1 MDNHVR
7 HYLDIFS
14 APLKLTTLKAF
25 NFLDDPYMTGHHI
38 HTHANQ
44 KEMMMNRQQIDVLVK
59 QMNVDTAT
67 GEVNP
72 RIQQIIVR
80 LLGDLFQA
88 IEDLDISQTELW
100 KGLEYLTDAGQAN
113 ELGLLAAGLGLEHY
127 LDLRA
132 DEADVK
138 AGIVGG
144 TPRTIEGPLYVAG
157 APESIGFARMDDGS
171 ESTHVDTLIIEG
183 VVKDTAGNLI
193 PNAKVEIWHANSLGN
208 YSFFDKS
215 QSDFN
220 LRRTIITDA
229 NGQYIAQ
236 TTMPVGY
243 GCPPEGTTQAVL
255 NLLGRHGNRPSHVH
269 YFVSAPDYRKLTTQ
283 FNIEGDKYLW
293 DDFAFATRDGL
304 IATAI
309 DVTDPVEMAKY
320 NLDQPFKKITFNF
333 ELVKDTNQLPSTEVD
348 RRRAEA

>member
-1 MDNHVR
+1 
-7 HYLDIFS
+7 
-14 APLKLTTLKAF
+14 
-25 NFLDDPYMTGHHI
+25 
-38 HTHANQ
+38 
-44 KEMMMNRQQIDVLVK
+44 MMNRQQIDSLVQ
-59 QMNVDTAT
+59 QMNVATAT
-67 GEVNP
+67 GAVNL
-72 RIQQIIVR
+72 RVQQIVVR

-88 IEDLDISQTELW
+88 IEDLDMSQTELW

-132 DEADVK
+132 DEADAK
-138 AGIVGG
+138 AGITGG

-157 APESIGFARMDDGS
+157 APESVGFARMDDGS
-171 ESTHVDTLIIEG
+171 ESGYVDALIIEG
-183 VVKDTAGNLI
+183 IVTDTAGQII

-215 QSDFN
+215 QSAFN
-220 LRRTIITDA
+220 LRRSIFTDTQ
-229 NGQYIAQ
+229 GQYIAQ

-243 GCPPEGTTQAVL
+243 GCPPEGTTQALL

-269 YFVSAPDYRKLTTQ
+269 YFVSAPGYRKLTTQ

-304 IATAI
+304 IATAL
-309 DVTDPVEMAKY
+309 DVTDLAKIKQY
-320 NLDQPFKKITFNF
+320 NLDKAFKHIKFNF
-333 ELVKDTNQLPSTEVD
+333 QLVEDAERVPSTEVD
-348 RRRAEA
+348 RRRVAA

>member
-1 MDNHVR
+1 
-7 HYLDIFS
+7 
-14 APLKLTTLKAF
+14 
-25 NFLDDPYMTGHHI
+25 
-38 HTHANQ
+38 
-44 KEMMMNRQQIDVLVK
+44 MMNRQQIDVLVK

-132 DEADVK
+132 DEADAQ
-138 AGIVGG
+138 AGIIGG

-157 APESIGFARMDDGS
+157 APESVGFARMDDGS
-171 ESTHVDTLIIEG
+171 ESDHVDALVIEG
-183 VVKDTAGNLI
+183 TVTDIDGNII

-215 QSDFN
+215 QSEFN
-220 LRRTIITDA
+220 LRRTIITDTK
-229 NGQYIAQ
+229 GQYVAQ

-243 GCPPEGTTQAVL
+243 GCPPEGTTQALL
-255 NLLGRHGNRPSHVH
+255 NQLGRHGNRPSHVH
-269 YFVSAPDYRKLTTQ
+269 YFVSAPGYRKLTTQ
-283 FNIEGDKYLW
+283 FNIEGDQYLW

-304 IATAI
+304 IATAT
-309 DVTDPVEMAKY
+309 DVTDPSEIAKFK
-320 NLDQPFKKITFNF
+320 LDKPFKHITFNF
-333 ELVKDTNQLPSTEVD
+333 ELVKEADQAPSTEVD
-348 RRRAEA
+348 RRRVSA

>member
-1 MDNHVR
+1 
-7 HYLDIFS
+7 
-14 APLKLTTLKAF
+14 
-25 NFLDDPYMTGHHI
+25 
-38 HTHANQ
+38 
-44 KEMMMNRQQIDVLVK
+44 MMNRQQIDSLVQ
-59 QMNVDTAT
+59 QMNVATAT
-67 GEVNP
+67 GEVNL
-72 RIQQIIVR
+72 RVQQIVVR

-88 IEDLDISQTELW
+88 IEDLDMSQTELW

-132 DEADVK
+132 DEADAK
-138 AGIVGG
+138 AGITGG

-157 APESIGFARMDDGS
+157 APESVGFARMDDGS
-171 ESTHVDTLIIEG
+171 ESGYVDALIIEG
-183 VVKDTAGNLI
+183 IVTDTAGQII

-215 QSDFN
+215 QSAFN
-220 LRRTIITDA
+220 LRRSIFTDTQ
-229 NGQYIAQ
+229 GQYIAQ

-243 GCPPEGTTQAVL
+243 GCPPEGTTQALL

-269 YFVSAPDYRKLTTQ
+269 YFVSAPGYRKLTTQ

-304 IATAI
+304 IATAL
-309 DVTDPVEMAKY
+309 DVTDLAKIKQY
-320 NLDQPFKKITFNF
+320 NLDKAFKHIKFNF
-333 ELVKDTNQLPSTEVD
+333 QLVQDADQVPSTEVD
-348 RRRAEA
+348 RRRVAA

>member
-1 MDNHVR
+1 
-7 HYLDIFS
+7 
-14 APLKLTTLKAF
+14 
-25 NFLDDPYMTGHHI
+25 
-38 HTHANQ
+38 
-44 KEMMMNRQQIDVLVK
+44 MNRQEIDKLVK
-59 QMNVDTAT
+59 EMNVDTAT

-72 RIQQIIVR
+72 RIQKIVVR
-80 LLGDLFQA
+80 LLGDLFEA
-88 IEDLDISQTELW
+88 IEDLDISQSELW
-100 KGLEYLTDAGQAN
+100 KGLEYFTDAGQAN

-132 DEADVK
+132 DEADAK
-138 AGIVGG
+138 AGITGG

-157 APESIGFARMDDGS
+157 APESVGFARMDDGS
-171 ESTHVDTLIIEG
+171 ETDKIDTLFIEGTVTDTNGNIIEG
-183 VVKDTAGNLI
+183 
-193 PNAKVEIWHANSLGN
+193 AKVEVWHANSLGN

-220 LRRTIITDA
+220 LRRSILTDA
-229 NGQYIAQ
+229 DGKYIAQ

-269 YFVSAPDYRKLTTQ
+269 YFVSAPGYRKLTTQ

-304 IATAI
+304 VATAI
-309 DVTDPVEMAKY
+309 DVTDAAEIARRGLNK
-320 NLDQPFKKITFNF
+320 PFKHITFNV
-333 ELVKDTNQLPSTEVD
+333 ELVKEQDNAPTTEVD
-348 RRRAEA
+348 RRRVSA

>member
-1 MDNHVR
+1 
-7 HYLDIFS
+7 
-14 APLKLTTLKAF
+14 
-25 NFLDDPYMTGHHI
+25 
-38 HTHANQ
+38 
-44 KEMMMNRQQIDVLVK
+44 MNRQEIDTLVK
-59 QMNVDTAT
+59 QMNVDTAIR
-67 GEVNP
+67 EVNP
-72 RIQQIIVR
+72 RVQQIVVR

-100 KGLEYLTDAGQAN
+100 KGLEYFTDAGQAN

-132 DEADVK
+132 DEADAK
-138 AGIVGG
+138 AGIIGG

-157 APESIGFARMDDGS
+157 APESVGFARLDDGT
-171 ESTHVDTLIIEG
+171 ESDHVDTLVIEG
-183 VVKDTAGNLI
+183 TVTDTQGNII

-220 LRRTIITDA
+220 LRRTILTDVDGKYTA
-229 NGQYIAQ
+229 L

-269 YFVSAPDYRKLTTQ
+269 YFVSAPGYRKLTTQ
-283 FNIEGDKYLW
+283 FNIEGDQYLW

-304 IATAI
+304 VATAT
-309 DVTDPVEMAKY
+309 DVTDSTEMSKF
-320 NLDQPFKKITFNF
+320 NLDKPFKHITFNF
-333 ELVKDTNQLPSTEVD
+333 ELVKEVEQAPSTEVD
-348 RRRAEA
+348 RRRVSA